1 MVIKMRGIL
10 FVILV
15 LFGQH
20 VLAQSER
27 KYIRRGNDAFEQEN
41 YQEAETKYRKALG
54 ETSHSF
60 AAQFNLADA
69 LYRQGKFEEAAK
81 EFYALSNTTS
91 DSDELAD
98 VYYNLGN
105 TLLKGKKLK
114 ESIEAYKRSL
124 KNRPGDMDAKHNLA
138 FAQKLM
144 QQQKQKQKQQDQQ
157 DQQDKQDQQE
167 KKDQKDQQKQQD
179 QKDKQDQKKKD
190 QQQQNQQDQQKQEQQ
205 QKEQDQQQQQAE
217 RRKVSKEDAERML
230 KALENDEKALQKKI
244 KKKKAQQQ
252 RVNTQ
257 KDW

>member
-1 MVIKMRGIL
+1 M
-10 FVILV
+10 ILV

-157 DQQDKQDQQE
+157 DKQDQQE

-205 QKEQDQQQQQAE
+205 KKEQDQQQQQAE